1 MNRLLSIAWMAAL
14 VMLAVMLIVISCM
27 GTVYIIEN
35 EMQGL
40 LVVPVALILVGTIAR
55 LVQMER
61 MQ

>member
-1 MNRLLSIAWMAAL
+1 MNRLLSIAWMTAL
-14 VMLAVMLIVISCM
+14 VILAMVLVVLVVL
-27 GTVYIIEN
+27 GVVYVIEN
-35 EMQGL
+35 EMQSL